1 MVEIKVVVNLV
12 LTNVNI
18 DSYKNLMKSL
28 VNQFQFFIDQFH
40 LTFNSQ
46 IQGLFFLLN
55 NQKQPPEVFFKRS
68 CS

>member
-28 VNQFQFFIDQFH
+28 VNQFQFFYRSI
-40 LTFNSQ
+40 
-46 IQGLFFLLN
+46 
-55 NQKQPPEVFFKRS
+55 PPYF
-68 CS
+68 